1 MVLLLFFILF
11 PWSSVFTSAF
21 PPAPLP
27 EGLQPSQASGAIK
40 WVLPFNPL
48 SSSVLPCEA
57 GSKQY
62 EIISLSDIS
71 AGKCWSCYCFFFF
84 FVCICLYLT
93 LGKFSLLS
101 VLYCC
106 LCYQQKKMDAR
117 PSCNRS
123 LVPASGSW
131 KGTPRRNPT
140 RRRRRR
146 RSVQESHR
154 SC

>member
-1 MVLLLFFILF
+1 MVLLLFFLF
-11 PWSSVFTSAF
+11 PWSSVFTSSF

-48 SSSVLPCEA
+48 SSSVLPREA

-84 FVCICLYLT
+84 LYVSVYTSHWENFHCYPFCIVVCAT
-93 LGKFSLLS
+93 N
-101 VLYCC
+101 
-106 LCYQQKKMDAR
+106 KKMDAR

>member
-1 MVLLLFFILF
+1 MVLLLFFLF
-11 PWSSVFTSAF
+11 PWSSVFTSSF

-48 SSSVLPCEA
+48 SSSVLPREA

-71 AGKCWSCYCFFFF
+71 AGKCWSCYCFFSFCMYLF
-84 FVCICLYLT
+84 IPHTGKIFIVIRFV
-93 LGKFSLLS
+93 LLF
-101 VLYCC
+101 VLPT
-106 LCYQQKKMDAR
+106 KKMDAR